1 MRPHLHLDQ
10 LGAYGDTG
18 EFGRVH
24 FVRGTP
30 GEVAQKWRDRTSSA
44 TADYVAGVRRVTRAP
59 GEQAARQ
66 AQKYLDKTREN
77 VQKFQR
83 NVAAVSLEEWQSA
96 AEEKGAP
103 RLATGVQAATSKVED
118 FHAEL
123 GPHIDRGL
131 NHLAQMP
138 STTLQDGVA
147 RASWWIQH
155 MASFRRGGGRA

>member
-1 MRPHLHLDQ
+1 MNEHLHLDQ
-10 LGAYGDTG
+10 LGANADPGIYG
-18 EFGRVH
+18 FVH

-30 GEVAQKWRDRTSSA
+30 AEISQKWRDRTSAA
-44 TADYVAGVRRVTRAP
+44 TGDYVAGVRRVTRPP

-83 NVAAVSLEEWQSA
+83 NVAAVSLEDWQSA

-103 RLATGVQAATSKVED
+103 RLATGVQAAAGKVEA
-118 FHAEL
+118 FHAEVS
-123 GPHIDRGL
+123 PHIDRGL
-131 NHLAQMP
+131 QHLASMP
-138 STTLQDGVA
+138 STSLQDGIA

-155 MASFRRGGGRA
+155 MASFRKGR

>member
-1 MRPHLHLDQ
+1 MREHLHLDQ

-18 EFGRVH
+18 PFGRVM

-30 GEVAQKWRDRTSSA
+30 GEISQKWRDRTAAA
-44 TADYVAGVRRVTRAP
+44 TGDYVAGVRRVTRAP

-66 AQKYLDKTREN
+66 AQKYLDNTRAN

-83 NVAAVSLEEWQSA
+83 NVAAVPLEEWQQA

-103 RLATGVQAATSKVED
+103 RLATGVQAAAGKVEE

-131 NHLAQMP
+131 QHLSSMP
-138 STTLQDGVA
+138 STSLQDGIA
-147 RASWWIQH
+147 RSAWWIQH
-155 MASFRRGGGRA
+155 MATFRKGR

>member
-1 MRPHLHLDQ
+1 MRGHLHLDQ
-10 LGAYGDTG
+10 LGAYGDLSP
-18 EFGRVH
+18 FGRVH

-30 GEVAQKWRDRTSSA
+30 DEVAQKWRDRTSAA
-44 TADYVAGVRRVTRAP
+44 TSDYVAGVRRVTRAP

-103 RLATGVQAATSKVED
+103 RLATGVQAAAGKVAE
-118 FHAEL
+118 FHQEL

-131 NHLAQMP
+131 QHLSSMP
-138 STTLQDGVA
+138 STSLQDGIA

-155 MASFRRGGGRA
+155 MASFRRGR